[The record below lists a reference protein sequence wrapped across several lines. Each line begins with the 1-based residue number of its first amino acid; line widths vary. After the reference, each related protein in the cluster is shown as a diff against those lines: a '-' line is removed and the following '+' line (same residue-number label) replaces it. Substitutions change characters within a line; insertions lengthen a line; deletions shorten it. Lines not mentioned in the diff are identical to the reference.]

1 MTTMSGNAASSPSRE
16 TPLAADGPAQPPA
29 IRQSQPIP
37 WLALGVITLVA
48 LVLRVIGLNKGLW
61 FDEIYFLV
69 ETLRHPLGEILTVFT
84 GDTQHPLYS
93 VLARLC
99 MMAFGEEPWSLRL
112 PAVLFGVASVP
123 ALYLLA
129 AKVTSRAE
137 ALVAAAFLAVSYHH
151 IWFSQNARGY
161 TALAFFAILSA
172 LFLLD
177 GLRSGKMAPFVAYA
191 VAASLGIYTH
201 ITMVFLVAAHF
212 LIAAG
217 WLTAESRSAKRP
229 VRWQPVLVGFVLAGA
244 LAAAMYAPIATQV
257 LHFFAHHPSNMKAVS
272 TPKWAL
278 GETLRGLSLGLGT
291 TGVLLGAAV
300 VVLSG
305 MASYWKESRLVFS
318 LFVLPVVVT
327 AMGAV
332 AGRGTMYPRFFFF
345 LIGFGVLI
353 LVRGIFYL
361 PRVIANHLPGESKGS
376 PKIAGATTGVLAG
389 ILLLASAYSL
399 RQNYE
404 YPKQDF
410 DGALKFIE
418 SENKDNGPVL
428 TAGATVYPY
437 QRYFGKPWQEVKTP
451 AELEAIVG
459 RGQPVWLVYTFP
471 RYLEAAAP
479 GLPDVIAK
487 QFTVV
492 RVFHGTL
499 GEGDVVV
506 VRSEPK

>member
-1 MTTMSGNAASSPSRE
+1 MTTIPGKGDTSTSSR
-16 TPLAADGPAQPPA
+16 LA
-29 IRQSQPIP
+29 QPIP
-37 WLALGVITLVA
+37 WLILGAITLVA
-48 LVLRVIGLNKGLW
+48 LVLRLVGLNKCLW

-69 ETLRHPLGEILTVFT
+69 VTVRHPLGEILTVFT

-93 VLARLC
+93 VMARLC
-99 MMAFGEEPWSLRL
+99 LVLFGEEPWSLRL

-161 TALAFFAILSA
+161 TVLAFFAIVSA
-172 LFLLD
+172 LFLLE
-177 GLRSGKMAPFVAYA
+177 GIRSQRMGPFIAYA

-201 ITMVFLVAAHF
+201 ITMVFLVAAQF
-212 LIAAG
+212 LICAG
-217 WLTAESRSAKRP
+217 WLIAEWRKGKSP
-229 VRWQPVLVGFVLAGA
+229 VRWQPALAGFMLAGA
-244 LAAAMYAPIATQV
+244 LAAAMYAPIMTQV
-257 LHFFAHHPSNMKAVS
+257 LHFFAHHPSSMKAVS

-278 GETLRGLSLGLGT
+278 AETLRGLSLGLGT

-300 VVLSG
+300 VVLG
-305 MASYWKESRLVFS
+305 GLWSYWKESRLVFA

-327 AMGAV
+327 ALGAV
-332 AGRGTMYPRFFFF
+332 AGRGTMDPRFYFF
-345 LIGFGVLI
+345 LIGYGVLI
-353 LVRGIFYL
+353 LVRGIFHL
-361 PRVIANHLPGESKGS
+361 PRVVVYRWPGQAKGS
-376 PKIAGATTGVLAG
+376 VKLAGGLAGALAG

-399 RQNYE
+399 KKNYE

-410 DGALKFIE
+410 EGALKFIE
-418 SENKDNGPVL
+418 SEKKDNGPVL
-428 TAGATVYPY
+428 TAGATVFPY
-437 QRYFGKPWQEVKTP
+437 QQYFGKPWQEVKTP
-451 AELEAIVG
+451 AELEEILG
-459 RGQPVWLVYTFP
+459 RGQPVWLIYTFP

-479 GLPDVIAK
+479 GVPQVIRK
-487 QFTVV
+487 EFTVV

-506 VRSEPK
+506 VRSQPK

>member
-1 MTTMSGNAASSPSRE
+1 MTTIPGNRASSPTE
-16 TPLAADGPAQPPA
+16 QLAQPHTSRLA
-29 IRQSQPIP
+29 QPIP
-37 WLALGVITLVA
+37 WLILGAITLVA
-48 LVLRVIGLNKGLW
+48 LVLRLIGLNKGLW
-61 FDEIYFLV
+61 WDEIFFLIG
-69 ETLRHPLGEILTVFT
+69 TLRHPLGEILTVFT

-93 VLARLC
+93 VMARLC
-99 MMAFGEEPWSLRL
+99 LVLFGEEPWSLRL

-161 TALAFFAILSA
+161 TVLAFFAIVSA
-172 LFLLD
+172 LFLLE
-177 GLRSGKMAPFVAYA
+177 GIRSQKMGPFIAYA

-212 LIAAG
+212 LICAG
-217 WLTAESRSAKRP
+217 WLISEARKGKSP
-229 VRWQPVLVGFVLAGA
+229 VRWQPALVGFVLAGV
-244 LAAAMYAPIATQV
+244 LTAAMYAPIMTQV
-257 LHFFAHHPSNMKAVS
+257 LHFFAHHPSSMKAVS
-272 TPKWAL
+272 TPKWAVA
-278 GETLRGLSLGLGT
+278 ETLRGLSLGLGT
-291 TGVLLGAAV
+291 TGVLMGAAL
-300 VVLSG
+300 VVLCG
-305 MASYWKESRLVFS
+305 LWSYWRESRLVFA
-318 LFVLPVVVT
+318 LFVLPVLVT

-332 AGRGTMYPRFFFF
+332 AGRGTMYPRFYFF
-345 LIGFGVLI
+345 LIGYGVLI

-361 PRVIANHLPGESKGS
+361 PRLIVDRWPGASKGAT
-376 PKIAGATTGVLAG
+376 KHGGRLAGALAGVLAG

-399 RQNYE
+399 KKNYE

-418 SENKDNGPVL
+418 AEKKDNGPVL
-428 TAGATVYPY
+428 TAGATVFPY
-437 QRYFGKPWQEVKTP
+437 QQYFGKPWQEVKTP
-451 AELEAIVG
+451 AELEQVLG

-479 GLPDVIAK
+479 GVPDVIRK
-487 QFTVV
+487 EFTVV

-506 VRSEPK
+506 VRSQPK

>member
-1 MTTMSGNAASSPSRE
+1 MTTIPAKVGPSPASMPE
-16 TPLAADGPAQPPA
+16 PLIPTRPAQPVLWLILGA
-29 IRQSQPIP
+29 ITV
-37 WLALGVITLVA
+37 AA
-48 LVLRVIGLNKGLW
+48 LVLRLIGLNKGLW
-61 FDEIYFLV
+61 WDEIYFLV
-69 ETLRHPLGEILTVFT
+69 ETLRHPLVRILTVFT
-84 GDTQHPLYS
+84 GVAQHPLYS

-99 MMAFGEEPWSLRL
+99 IVLFGEEPWSIRL
-112 PAVLFGVASVP
+112 PAMLFGVASVP

-129 AKVTSRAE
+129 AKVTTRAE

-161 TALAFFAILSA
+161 TVLAFFSILSA
-172 LFLLD
+172 LFLLE
-177 GLRSGKMAPFVAYA
+177 GIRSAKMGPFFAYA

-212 LIAAG
+212 LICAG
-217 WLTAESRSAKRP
+217 WLVSEARKRKSP
-229 VRWQPVLVGFVLAGA
+229 IGWQLPLAGFVLTGV
-244 LAAAMYAPIATQV
+244 LAAVMYAPILAQV
-257 LHFFAHHPSNMKAVS
+257 FHFFAYHPSSMTAVS

-278 GETLRGLSLGLGT
+278 AETLRGLSLGLGT
-291 TGVLLGAAV
+291 TSVLLGAAV

-305 MASYWKESRLVFS
+305 MWSYWKESRLVFS

-327 AMGAV
+327 AMGSV
-332 AGRGTMYPRFFFF
+332 AGRDSMYPRFYFF
-345 LIGFGVLI
+345 LMGFWVLI

-361 PRVIANHLPGESKGS
+361 PRVIADLWPGEWRGS
-376 PKIAGATTGVLAG
+376 TKLAGASTGVLAG

-418 SENKDNGPVL
+418 AEKKDNGPVL

-437 QRYFGKPWQEVKTP
+437 QQYFGKQWQAVQTP
-451 AELEAIVG
+451 AELEEIVG

-479 GLPDVIAK
+479 GVPEVIRK
-487 QFTVV
+487 EFTVV

-506 VRSEPK
+506 VRSQPK